1 MRLDFLNWLPHL
13 PDYSIDEIKSY
24 YENTCAL
31 PFFYKPKG
39 ADGWDVAKW
48 ARHHAVRHDYDH
60 LIHFIEA
67 TIARYAATRWSTSPM
82 QESD

>member
-1 MRLDFLNWLPHL
+1 MRLDFLNWVPNLPGYIT
-13 PDYSIDEIKSY
+13 DKVESTYV
-24 YENTCAL
+24 NTSAL
-31 PFFYKPKG
+31 PFFYMPKG
-39 ADGWDVAKW
+39 AHSWQVAKW